1 MSTPNI
7 AVIGTGYIGAQ
18 HIEAIAEN
26 PRAQLHTLCTTPRSR
41 NSAQEIMSRYGALQ
55 VTTDYEE
62 VIADQEGVS
71 RRLIDHCGLLWDE
84 GFLDFHQNQRRV
96 ETASKW
102 QVRQPIYRRSV
113 DRWKNYE
120 QFLGPLKQGLDW
132 TQS

>member
-1 MSTPNI
+1 MEHWRATLPI
-7 AVIGTGYIGAQ
+7 ALLEV
-18 HIEAIAEN
+18 
-26 PRAQLHTLCTTPRSR
+26 
-41 NSAQEIMSRYGALQ
+41 
-55 VTTDYEE
+55 DYEE

-84 GFLDFHQNQRRV
+84 GCLDFHQNQRRV